1 MRKYKT
7 LKHPLKDAIKK
18 KYKTITNFCDKT
30 GIERNTIYYT
40 IIGRSY
46 MNDSTK
52 MVVMDALGIDI
63 SQLWGMLYQ

>member
-1 MRKYKT
+1 MKKNQ
-7 LKHPLKDAIKK
+7 KISHPLKDAIKK
-18 KYKTITNFCDKT
+18 KYKTITAFCDKT

-52 MVVMDALGIDI
+52 MVVMDALDIDI
-63 SQLWGMLYQ
+63 GELWEMLYG